1 MSLTKQS
8 AVDKVEV
15 LEFGQVQVRTAMNVL
30 EDGEVISTTYKRHM
44 ILPGDDY
51 SAEDDKVK
59 AICAAVHTAEM
70 VAKFKSQQGV

>member
-1 MSLTKQS
+1 MLEKQS
-8 AVDKVEV
+8 VVDKVEV

-30 EDGEVISTTYKRHM
+30 ENGAVISTTYKRHM
-44 ILPGDDY
+44 VLPGDNF

-59 AICAAVHTAEM
+59 AICAAVHTAEV